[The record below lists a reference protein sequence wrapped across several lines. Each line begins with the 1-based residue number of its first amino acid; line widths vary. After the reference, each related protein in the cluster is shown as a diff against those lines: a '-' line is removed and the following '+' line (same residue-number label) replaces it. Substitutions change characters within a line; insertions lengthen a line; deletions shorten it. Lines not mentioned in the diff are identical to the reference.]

1 MPIDR
6 WCDLLAYQN
15 LGARG
20 LRPGS
25 QESLLVIGPA
35 GTPREGMWGV
45 PFVNADLIGS
55 KVVFV
60 EHSDTNRVCL
70 RTSLS
75 GEGHIAYIDQRGN
88 PQVMDTIRPYKVFDD
103 LYREL
108 GGKAFGPEYA
118 PYFKKS
124 FARTQRLA
132 ILEAGNV
139 YNLGE
144 DKRGAVDIV
153 VMTSV
158 ACSIT
163 DKPREAIT
171 AIAQALRAVRPGGY
185 FYFTFV
191 EQSEGYKAG
200 NISYSGLNW
209 RFPQYVNL
217 FSLLLPLDSFD
228 ITLSPMTDASEH
240 DPNPG
245 RHFVLVTGQ
254 LPFTE

>member
-163 DKPREAIT
+163 DKPWEMALAVLQAIN
-171 AIAQALRAVRPGGY
+171 AVRPGGY
-185 FYFTFV
+185 IYFTFV
-191 EQSEGYKAG
+191 EQSKGYETGDIKFP
-200 NISYSGLNW
+200 GLDW
-209 RFPQYVNL
+209 FFSQYVNF
-217 FSLLLPLDSFD
+217 FSSFLPPSCFNIAL
-228 ITLSPMTDASEH
+228 TPMSDAGM
-240 DPNPG
+240 DLPG
-245 RHFVLVTGQ
+245 RYFVHFTAQ
-254 LPFTE
+254 LPG